1 MNEKI
6 TKRFIT
12 AVKRHNAR
20 KLHDQA
26 WHDFNSDP
34 RVEAVNYAIYAK
46 SQDIQARA
54 EAYLRTLK
62 EVER

>member
-1 MNEKI
+1 MKEKI
-6 TKRFIT
+6 TKQFIA

-20 KLHDQA
+20 KLHDQG

-34 RVEAVNYAIYAK
+34 RVEAVSYAIYTKA
-46 SQDIQARA
+46 QDIRARA

-62 EVER
+62 EG